1 MNFFKIIFI
10 FFSILFFN
18 SIALSES
25 HDKDQKN
32 IVEKAKEINQKVKK
46 DQALKNANIS
56 SEVGKEEPLP
66 LNDPFVGDG
75 SLGGSGSSIKL
86 ISDTDEQRKNLSVF
100 NYKLV
105 GVIEGSETMFASMID
120 ENGEILTL
128 SLFEE
133 LSPGIRLI
141 ALDSREIVFEREGED
156 SLVVL
161 NFKNQIVER
170 NK

>member
-18 SIALSES
+18 SIALSDS

-46 DQALKNANIS
+46 DQALKNANIA

-75 SLGGSGSSIKL
+75 SLGGGSSIKL
-86 ISDTDEQRKNLSVF
+86 ISDTDENRKNLSVF

-105 GVIEGSETMFASMID
+105 GVIEGSETMYASMID
-120 ENGEILTL
+120 ENGELLTL

-133 LSPGIRLI
+133 LTPGVRLI

-156 SLVVL
+156 SLVVI

>member
-46 DQALKNANIS
+46 DQALKNANIA

-75 SLGGSGSSIKL
+75 TLGGSSGGVKL
-86 ISDTDEQRKNLSVF
+86 IAETEEQKKKLSVF

-105 GVIEGSETMFASMID
+105 GIIEGDGVGFASLVD
-120 ENGEILTL
+120 ESGEVINVGLN
-128 SLFEE
+128 EE
-133 LSPGIRLI
+133 LTQGVRLI
-141 ALDSREIVFEREGED
+141 GISTKEVMFERGED
-156 SLVVL
+156 SLVVI
-161 NFKNQIVER
+161 NFKNQIIER
-170 NK
+170 NN

>member
-1 MNFFKIIFI
+1 MDFFKIVITLLSFI
-10 FFSILFFN
+10 FYTNL
-18 SIALSES
+18 ALSDS
-25 HDKDQKN
+25 HDKEQN

-46 DQALKNANIS
+46 EQAIKNANIS
-56 SEVGKEEPLP
+56 DAVGKEEPLP

-75 SLGGSGSSIKL
+75 SLGGGNQVKL
-86 ISDTDEQRKNLSVF
+86 IAATEEERKGLSVF

-105 GVIEGSETMFASMID
+105 GIIESEENMFASLID
-120 ENGEILTL
+120 EDGEVLTL

-133 LSPGIRLI
+133 LTPGVRLI
-141 ALDSREIVFEREGED
+141 ALDSREIVFDREGED
-156 SLVVL
+156 SLVVI